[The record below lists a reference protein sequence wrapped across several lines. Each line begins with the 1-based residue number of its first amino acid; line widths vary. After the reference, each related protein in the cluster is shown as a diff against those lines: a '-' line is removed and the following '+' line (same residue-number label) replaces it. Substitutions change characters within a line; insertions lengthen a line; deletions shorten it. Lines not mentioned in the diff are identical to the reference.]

1 MEVIKISKIVISKT
15 GRFCA
20 YKSLIYLNLYKGKW
34 VLARKFILNVSF
46 SSQNISSFMS
56 LKTLQIH
63 CYYQISQE
71 QNSSTVTFR
80 AMIWNGIAGYGW
92 RKMVT
97 LGEVISLAT
106 PRGAIMVKVSLLRVF
121 RLLEKAIAAIVY
133 LKMLSDIEAHNKLQ
147 PQSLLI
153 SHFYT

>member
-1 MEVIKISKIVISKT
+1 
-15 GRFCA
+15 
-20 YKSLIYLNLYKGKW
+20 
-34 VLARKFILNVSF
+34 
-46 SSQNISSFMS
+46 
-56 LKTLQIH
+56 
-63 CYYQISQE
+63 
-71 QNSSTVTFR
+71 
-80 AMIWNGIAGYGW
+80 
-92 RKMVT
+92 MVT